1 MTVKVYGVFMIIE
14 AEDGESYS
22 HLWSL
27 YRTRK
32 SADAKLAEMRRAF
45 IAGTLLEVQ
54 ELTVE
59 E

>member
-1 MTVKVYGVFMIIE
+1 MFMIIE